1 MEILLLAFALAM
13 DSVALSIASGA
24 RCRTLQFKD
33 AVRVAFIFGFFQAL
47 MPLLGFVLGLSF
59 AKFIEAID
67 HFIAFGILAVLGA
80 KMILEARENKEQA
93 CLTRLGVRFLISGA
107 AATSIDA
114 LAVGITFSFGGTEIW
129 SACAI
134 IGGVCFALCVI
145 ACYAGRFLGE
155 WLESKALVLGGVIL
169 ILIGTKI
176 LAQHLGYLG

>member
-24 RCRTLQFKD
+24 RCRTLRFKD

-59 AKFIEAID
+59 AKFIEAVD
-67 HFIAFGILAVLGA
+67 HFIA
-80 KMILEARENKEQA
+80 
-93 CLTRLGVRFLISGA
+93 
-107 AATSIDA
+107 
-114 LAVGITFSFGGTEIW
+114 FSFGGTEIW

-169 ILIGTKI
+169 ILIGAKI